1 MNNNP
6 TITQGIAD
14 FLNRVGQHLGHKT
27 DEEKMEILTD
37 LESHIHE
44 ALSARAQGRQSTL
57 EDLQAVLNEMDP
69 PESYGPSSRNRPI
82 R

>member
-57 EDLQAVLNEMDP
+57 DFKQV
-69 PESYGPSSRNRPI
+69 
-82 R
+82 